1 MKVIKIGDKEYK
13 KLEDYKVHPSQPF
26 HEVIKKILNKKEELN
41 GEEQSSP
48 DAFKGDEE

>member
-1 MKVIKIGDKEYK
+1 MNNQKYPKETDEKI
-13 KLEDYKVHPSQPF
+13 LIQQ
-26 HEVIKKILNKKEELN
+26 IKKELN